1 SDSNA
6 CIGARRGYIRRA
18 SDPDCIY
25 RGQARKNPRPT
36 QDHQFGAWFSVVGCD
51 HQFGAWLGVVNDA
64 YQSGAWFSVVG
75 DAYQSGAWFSVVI
88 VNTVPETP
96 PSLRMIESSANATTI
111 RAFRRGRSAF
121 RRVHR
126 DYAGPP
132 SAARSA

>member
-64 YQSGAWFSVVG
+64 YQSGAWFCVVG
-75 DAYQSGAWFSVVI
+75 DAYQSGAWLGVDG
-88 VNTVPETP
+88 
-96 PSLRMIESSANATTI
+96 M
-111 RAFRRGRSAF
+111 RA
-121 RRVHR
+121 
-126 DYAGPP
+126 YP
-132 SAARSA
+132 AARAVASSETRTNPARGLASSS